1 MAGGAARRRPRG
13 GDGGAAAAEG
23 ERDLRRGRGD
33 VVVRRHGSAA
43 ENAVKTSAGSAGLG
57 GEGGPATAAER
68 SGAERSGAE
77 SGLQPG
83 EGRWSRGRG
92 TVRARRGGSR
102 TAPARRGGGAG
113 RTLASLAIL
122 ALPGSAFFM
131 MREMLAIGRNRSCSH
146 AAAAP
151 GGPGGSGA
159 PPPPISFRP
168 SPRAGNLGGVFCGQK
183 FLAKTLNLGGVRAT
197 SAGLA
202 PEKEREP
209 AAGSADCRRLPG
221 PLATAPRRIHPPPLP
236 SLGRRPA
243 SRENWRPR
251 KPWLGV
257 SRWPGPDPGP
267 GSVQLETQPEELKQ
281 KLSPVSTSSFPS
293 FLPKS

>member
-1 MAGGAARRRPRG
+1 MEQGE
-13 GDGGAAAAEG
+13 GDGAG
-23 ERDLRRGRGD
+23 E
-33 VVVRRHGSAA
+33 A
-43 ENAVKTSAGSAGLG
+43 
-57 GEGGPATAAER
+57 
-68 SGAERSGAE
+68 
-77 SGLQPG
+77 
-83 EGRWSRGRG
+83 
-92 TVRARRGGSR
+92 GGSR

-146 AAAAP
+146 AAAAAP

-168 SPRAGNLGGVFCGQK
+168 SPRAGNLGPRRFSVAKIFWR
-183 FLAKTLNLGGVRAT
+183 KTLNLGGVRVHLGGT
-197 SAGLA
+197 RAG
-202 PEKEREP
+202 ERERERKP
-209 AAGSADCRRLPG
+209 AAGSADHRRLAG

-236 SLGRRPA
+236 SLGRPSLKRTGGPE
-243 SRENWRPR
+243 SPL
-251 KPWLGV
+251 LGAL
-257 SRWPGPDPGP
+257 RWPGPDPGP

-281 KLSPVSTSSFPS
+281 KLSPVSTSFPS